1 MSNIKISFLFL
12 FLFFLFIKF
21 DKHVDT
27 NDPFNRIILR
37 LRNHDPF
44 NKYAGLGLTYI
55 FEYS

>member
-12 FLFFLFIKF
+12 FLFIKF
-21 DKHVDT
+21 NKHVDT